1 MSPADRR
8 YTREHEWAR
17 LDGDV
22 VTIGITDFAQHQL
35 GDVVFVELPKVG
47 AKLTAMRPF
56 GVVES
61 VKAASDLFSPVSG
74 EVAAVNSE
82 LDSAPEAV
90 NHDPFGTGWIIQ
102 ARATNPAEL
111 EALLSNEQYDQFIE
125 GEQSH

>member
-22 VTIGITDFAQHQL
+22 ATIGITDFAQHQL

-47 AKLTAMRPF
+47 ATVTAMRPF

-74 EVAAVNSE
+74 EVTAVNSE
-82 LDSAPEAV
+82 LESAPEAV
-90 NHDPFGTGWIIQ
+90 NSDPYGTGWIIR
-102 ARATNPAEL
+102 ARVSNPAEMD
-111 EALLSNEQYDQFIE
+111 ALLTGEQYDQFIE

>member
-47 AKLTAMRPF
+47 ARLTAMRPF

-61 VKAASDLFSPVSG
+61 VKAASDLFSPISG
-74 EVAAVNSE
+74 EVTAVNSALE
-82 LDSAPEAV
+82 SAPEAV
-90 NHDPFGTGWIIQ
+90 NHDPFGAGWIIKASASDLQ
-102 ARATNPAEL
+102 EL
-111 EALLSNEQYDQFIE
+111 NSLLSSEQYDQFIE

>member
-47 AKLTAMRPF
+47 ARLTAMRPF

-61 VKAASDLFSPVSG
+61 VKAASDLFSPISG
-74 EVAAVNSE
+74 EVTAINSE
-82 LDSAPEAV
+82 LESAPEAV

-102 ARATNPAEL
+102 ARATDLKEL
-111 EALLSNEQYDQFIE
+111 ESLLSSEQYDQFVE